1 MTYPTVTIILLT
13 YDRMEAAEP
22 TLRAALDLIR
32 YSGPLAL
39 HIADDGSPDGYVAK
53 LRDIAD
59 TFPGVGA
66 MSFTNAER
74 GGYGTSY
81 NLATQHVHRES
92 EIVLPLEDDWLL
104 QRPLDLDPLVE
115 TLTEEGSEIRCIRLG
130 YIGYTQPLRGEF
142 RPSPAGHMLLLDPDS
157 DEPHVFAGHPRL
169 ETREFEI
176 DVGPWPERIPA
187 GATEFEVAKRREARC
202 GVAWPASLIRAVEG
216 DLFAHIG
223 TKELGELWPGQ
234 E

>member
-1 MTYPTVTIILLT
+1 MTYPTVTIVLLT

-22 TLRAALDLIR
+22 TLRAALGWIR
-32 YSGPLAL
+32 YSGPLVL
-39 HIADDGSPDGYVAK
+39 HIADDGSPEGYVEQ
-53 LRDIAD
+53 LRKIAGHFPQFD
-59 TFPGVGA
+59 TI
-66 MSFTNAER
+66 SQTNAER

-81 NLATQHVHRES
+81 NLATQRVHLSS
-92 EIVLPLEDDWLL
+92 EIILPLEDDWEL

-115 TLTEEGSEIRCIRLG
+115 TLTEEGSAIRCIRLG
-130 YIGYTQPLRGEF
+130 YIGYTQRLRGEF
-142 RPSPAGHMLLLDPDS
+142 RSSPAGHMLLLDPDS

-176 DVGPWPERIPA
+176 DVGPWPEHIPA
-187 GATEFEVAKRREARC
+187 GATEFEVAKRPAARV